1 MQAERPIYTSVEYE
15 RFLSIVEQG
24 TGLGR
29 DAARHATRV
38 TLETL
43 AERISRGEA
52 RDLAEQLP
60 PELAPWIAT
69 QQDAQAFGVDEF
81 IRRVAA
87 REQVDLDTAERHA
100 RVVFAALGQ
109 AVSADELADLL
120 SELPREFAPLL
131 PRGPHVD
138 AVTADKLVR
147 RVAERAVLDEGRAW
161 EITETVL
168 ETLAERI
175 AGGEVEDLLVHLPVH
190 LHPAL
195 RRGNAASGG
204 KAVRRSA
211 DEFVERVAEREG
223 VGLEEARAHV
233 RAVLTTLRE
242 TIPADEFADVLA
254 QLPREYDELLARPT
268 AR

>member
-52 RDLAEQLP
+52 RDLAEQ
-60 PELAPWIAT
+60 
-69 QQDAQAFGVDEF
+69 
-81 IRRVAA
+81 
-87 REQVDLDTAERHA
+87 
-100 RVVFAALGQ
+100 
-109 AVSADELADLL
+109 
-120 SELPREFAPLL
+120 LL

-211 DEFVERVAEREG
+211 DEF
-223 VGLEEARAHV
+223 
-233 RAVLTTLRE
+233 
-242 TIPADEFADVLA
+242 
-254 QLPREYDELLARPT
+254 
-268 AR
+268 

>member
-60 PELAPWIAT
+60 SELAPWIAT
-69 QQDAQAFGVDEF
+69 QQDAEAFGVDEF

-87 REQVDLDTAERHA
+87 REQVGLDTAERHA
-100 RVVFAALGQ
+100 RAVLAALGQ
-109 AVSADELADLL
+109 AVSANELADLL

-147 RVAERAVLDEGRAW
+147 RVAERAVLDEPRAW
-161 EITETVL
+161 EVTETVL

-175 AGGEVEDLLVHLPVH
+175 
-190 LHPAL
+190 
-195 RRGNAASGG
+195 
-204 KAVRRSA
+204 
-211 DEFVERVAEREG
+211 
-223 VGLEEARAHV
+223 
-233 RAVLTTLRE
+233 
-242 TIPADEFADVLA
+242 
-254 QLPREYDELLARPT
+254 
-268 AR
+268 